1 MVKILA
7 IESSC
12 DETAAAVVADGTKV
26 LSNIINSQADLH
38 SKYGGVV
45 PEVASR
51 LHVECID
58 AVVSEALEQAD
69 TFLDEIDA
77 VAVTF
82 APGLIG
88 SLLVG
93 LSYGKALAFAAKKP
107 LIGVHHIEGH
117 ICANY
122 LNGLKPPYVA
132 LVVSGGHSH
141 IIKATD
147 YRCYEILGK
156 TRDDAAGEAF
166 DKVSRVLGFGYPGGP
181 NIDRAAQKGV
191 ADIAFTKP
199 SFHDG
204 SLDFSFSGIKTAVIN
219 YVHNMEQKGEP
230 IVKENLAASFQKT
243 VVDILTD
250 HTFEAVKK
258 TGAKRVALAGGVASN
273 SALRAAFE
281 ERSKKENVEFYCP
294 QPVFCTDNAAMIG
307 AAAYHYY
314 VRGEFAGM
322 DLNAKPYLPIN
333 FKPEER

>member
-1 MVKILA
+1 M
-7 IESSC
+7 
-12 DETAAAVVADGTKV
+12 
-26 LSNIINSQADLH
+26 
-38 SKYGGVV
+38 
-45 PEVASR
+45 
-51 LHVECID
+51 
-58 AVVSEALEQAD
+58 
-69 TFLDEIDA
+69 
-77 VAVTF
+77 
-82 APGLIG
+82 
-88 SLLVG
+88 
-93 LSYGKALAFAAKKP
+93 
-107 LIGVHHIEGH
+107 
-117 ICANY
+117 
-122 LNGLKPPYVA
+122 
-132 LVVSGGHSH
+132 SGGHSH

-199 SFHDG
+199 TFHDG

-333 FKPEER
+333 FKPEEL